1 MIRVGPDGKQYN
13 FPEDTTEQQIQSY
26 FARMSPAQAVTPV
39 ETQKTRS
46 FVQGL
51 TFGFGEEIEAAAK
64 SALGAVGLSEDD
76 RNYEQIRDELRQ
88 KLADY
93 QAEYPAAAITAE
105 LAGAIIPGLLTMGT
119 GLVASAGL
127 TGARVAPTAGRVA
140 LIGAGEGGLAAA
152 GYSEREG
159 MRRLQDV
166 PGGAVAGAVF
176 SGLSAKLGEGF
187 KMFASRALGERPATR
202 VQAELQRL
210 QEGTGKTTDEIVA
223 DLLEGRL
230 MSENRE
236 LMATL
241 RAYKSQLGEAG
252 AEITQ
257 RLPQRAAETRETAVA
272 GLQAGLTP
280 RMGDRNVM
288 RAMQATDDQLLDLER
303 EGYRQAFDTVPEV
316 SPEIAENLQ
325 GILQRFGP
333 ARSEVQQ
340 IYSESDKLVP
350 LFREDEAGA
359 IVLTRMP
366 TLEDAEIIRR
376 ALRDEASGL
385 YQAGKGT
392 RAEGF
397 ATAESTLKSQL
408 DESYTGLEQVR
419 SLARTRRLV
428 RDQFEEGRK
437 ALSKDADEIEIVF
450 GRLQESSP
458 EAADA
463 YRAGVMAA
471 INNRLRRSPQLMG
484 RLADPDRQEGS
495 ILRAVFPEDQIEDVA
510 RRLEIAGRA
519 KETEQQVLFGSQT
532 APQQAAAAQI
542 GTRTSAEDI
551 LRMSQGDIFAMTQQA
566 GRLIAQA
573 APNLNDRERM
583 QVVEAL
589 MSQDPDL
596 VRRALTDRDA
606 LGKLYDR
613 TAQVMNTLGFAGR
626 GAAVQQI
633 APEFGRPT
641 GGLLNF
647 GEQR

>member
-1 MIRVGPDGKQYN
+1 M
-13 FPEDTTEQQIQSY
+13 
-26 FARMSPAQAVTPV
+26 
-39 ETQKTRS
+39 
-46 FVQGL
+46 
-51 TFGFGEEIEAAAK
+51 
-64 SALGAVGLSEDD
+64 
-76 RNYEQIRDELRQ
+76 
-88 KLADY
+88 
-93 QAEYPAAAITAE
+93 
-105 LAGAIIPGLLTMGT
+105 
-119 GLVASAGL
+119 
-127 TGARVAPTAGRVA
+127 
-140 LIGAGEGGLAAA
+140 
-152 GYSEREG
+152 
-159 MRRLQDV
+159 
-166 PGGAVAGAVF
+166 
-176 SGLSAKLGEGF
+176 
-187 KMFASRALGERPATR
+187 
-202 VQAELQRL
+202 
-210 QEGTGKTTDEIVA
+210 
-223 DLLEGRL
+223 
-230 MSENRE
+230 
-236 LMATL
+236 
-241 RAYKSQLGEAG
+241 
-252 AEITQ
+252 
-257 RLPQRAAETRETAVA
+257 
-272 GLQAGLTP
+272 
-280 RMGDRNVM
+280 
-288 RAMQATDDQLLDLER
+288 
-303 EGYRQAFDTVPEV
+303 
-316 SPEIAENLQ
+316 
-325 GILQRFGP
+325 
-333 ARSEVQQ
+333 
-340 IYSESDKLVP
+340 
-350 LFREDEAGA
+350 
-359 IVLTRMP
+359 TRMP